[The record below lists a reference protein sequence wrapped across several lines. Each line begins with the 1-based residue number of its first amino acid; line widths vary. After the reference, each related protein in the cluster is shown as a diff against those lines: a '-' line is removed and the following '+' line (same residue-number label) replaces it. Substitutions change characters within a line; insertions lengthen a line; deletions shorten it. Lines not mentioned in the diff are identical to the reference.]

1 MANLPEAGDKKL
13 DARIVKTLA
22 SIKQAFLTLLE
33 QKDYNDITVQDILSH
48 AIINRTTFY
57 KYFDNKDDLAR
68 HMVNTIKS
76 DFLAPIID
84 SRMNTPWEEM
94 SKEAEIMMNN
104 NHHTLQLL
112 WRIETTD
119 VNLKQDTFELIRQ
132 KYSTTIKKEDPAIDA
147 EALGFQSHVYASL
160 VISLIDYSV
169 QDGRQPEPD
178 CKRKNLLQVFE
189 RIVK

>member
-76 DFLAPIID
+76 EFLAPIIE

-94 SKEAEIMMNN
+94 AKEAEIMMNN
-104 NHHTLQLL
+104 NHHHLQLL
-112 WRIETTD
+112 WRIETAD
-119 VNLKQDTFELIRQ
+119 VNLKQDTYELIRQ
-132 KYSTTIKKEDPAIDA
+132 KYSNAVKKEQPAITKDDV
-147 EALGFQSHVYASL
+147 GFQSHIYASL
-160 VISLIDYSV
+160 VIALINYAVEDEELP
-169 QDGRQPEPD
+169 DPD

-189 RIVK
+189 RIIK